1 MWQDDTKH
9 GAASD
14 ANLIASTCREADEQK
29 RRKAYLERDERLAI
43 QHSRRRIGEGRELC
57 VSGLVRF
64 KIVSVNCLERQ
75 DLV

>member
-1 MWQDDTKH
+1 VGEDDTKH

-43 QHSRRRIGEGRELC
+43 QHIGEGRELC